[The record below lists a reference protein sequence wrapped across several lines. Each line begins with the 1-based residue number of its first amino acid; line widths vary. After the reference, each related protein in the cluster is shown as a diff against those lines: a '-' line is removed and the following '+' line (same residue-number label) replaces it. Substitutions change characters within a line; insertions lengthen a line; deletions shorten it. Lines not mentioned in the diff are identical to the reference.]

1 MSATTEAAPE
11 AWAVFLDL
19 AERIIVALLLV
30 LLALRFLP
38 SVLNDG
44 NYVNMVLF
52 VSEAVVVV
60 FIVFR
65 RRAKVISTDPADWFF
80 GFAGTVLPLLAVPV
94 GTEPLVSASLL
105 FALMVGGFLFQ
116 LWAKLVLRRSFGIVA
131 ANRGVKIFGPY
142 RLVRHP
148 MYAGYILTQ
157 IGFLLSGPAL
167 WNVALY
173 LVVWGMLVMRIR
185 AEERILAKDLAYA
198 QLSIQVR
205 YRLIPLVY

>member
-11 AWAVFLDL
+11 ARAMFLDV
-19 AERIIVALLLV
+19 AERIIVTLLLV

-52 VSEAVVVV
+52 VSEAVVVL
-60 FIVFR
+60 FIAFR

-80 GFAGTVLPLLAVPV
+80 GFAGTVLPLLAVPA
-94 GTEPLVSASLL
+94 GTEPLAPASLL
-105 FALMVGGFLFQ
+105 FALMVGGFLLQ

-131 ANRGVKIFGPY
+131 ANRGVKVSGPY

-157 IGFLLSGPAL
+157 IGFLLSGPAS

-173 LVVWGMLVMRIR
+173 LIVWGMLVMRIR
-185 AEERILAKDLAYA
+185 AEERTLAKDLAYA